1 MKALQKKLEQREK
14 AELMAII
21 QQMLCQEPDMQWLL
35 TTTLPTSSS

>member
-21 QQMLCQEPDMQWLL
+21 QQMLRQVPDMQWLL
-35 TTTLPTSSS
+35 TTPLPAASS